1 MALCHS
7 VDTTLKE
14 TLSGSS
20 VDYIQDC
27 YFNLNLKFKN
37 KDTCIIGHT
46 IAKDINHLTRLRY
59 A

>member
-27 YFNLNLKFKN
+27 YFNLNLKFKRKN
-37 KDTCIIGHT
+37 ICIIGHM
-46 IAKDINHLTRLRY
+46 IAKDIDYLIRLRY

>member
-1 MALCHS
+1 MALCRS

-27 YFNLNLKFKN
+27 YFNLNLKFKRKN
-37 KDTCIIGHT
+37 ICIIGYI
-46 IAKDINHLTRLRY
+46 IAKDINYLIRLRY